1 MFDKQNKNTK
11 WADAIAKEMK
21 GLERLSVF
29 IFKPP
34 NFMCKKSDGWQ
45 YAPMHMIFDIKQQD
59 MRYKA
64 RLVMGGNVVDSSK
77 YSTFSSTI
85 ENLSVKLLFLVAVQ
99 NGLDLMCGDIG
110 NAFPTAPCAE
120 KIWSTAGAEFGS
132 RAGSTVVLKRAL
144 YGLKTAS
151 KSFHDFLGGTFERMG
166 FRPSQADQDLWI

>member
-1 MFDKQNKNTK
+1 
-11 WADAIAKEMK
+11 
-21 GLERLSVF
+21 
-29 IFKPP
+29 
-34 NFMCKKSDGWQ
+34 
-45 YAPMHMIFDIKQQD
+45 MHMIFDIKQQD

-77 YSTFSSTI
+77 YSTFLSTI
-85 ENLSVKLLFLVAVQ
+85 ENLSVKLLFLIAVK
-99 NGLDLMCGDIG
+99 NGLDLMCGNIG

-151 KSFHDFLGGTFERMG
+151 KLFHDFLGGTFERMG
-166 FRPSQADQDLWI
+166 F

>member
-1 MFDKQNKNTK
+1 MV
-11 WADAIAKEMK
+11 AKEMK

-34 NFMCKKSDGWQ
+34 NFTCKKSDGWQ

-64 RLVMGGNVVDSSK
+64 RLVMGGNVVDPSK

-99 NGLDLMCGDIG
+99 NGLDLRCGDIR

-120 KIWSTAGAEFGS
+120 KIWSTAGAEFGPWAS
-132 RAGSTVVLKRAL
+132 STVVRFVWFKI
-144 YGLKTAS
+144 
-151 KSFHDFLGGTFERMG
+151 SFKIV
-166 FRPSQADQDLWI
+166 S